1 MKRSADRVKAAEDP
15 SVLYTLAKALMWAW
29 WNGYRP
35 VPGYTVC
42 AREANGDLYLA
53 VQMTKDKT

>member
-1 MKRSADRVKAAEDP
+1 MDKISAARNPAILLKL
-15 SVLYTLAKALMWAW
+15 SRALLWAW

-42 AREANGDLYLA
+42 EREENGDLYLA
-53 VQMTKDKT
+53 VQMTKEK

>member
-1 MKRSADRVKAAEDP
+1 MDKIKAASDA
-15 SVLYTLAKALMWAW
+15 SILIKLSKALMWAW

-42 AREANGDLYLA
+42 EREENGDLYLA
-53 VQMTKDKT
+53 VQMTKRRMLW